1 MATQIVIANEESIHI
16 DGTFHIEWADKGNA
30 MPSLPDTIHYV
41 VWNNHAGQNEVQHKD
56 ASTNNMTGN
65 TDLNATSD
73 VVGSTTISD
82 LLTWAE
88 TRKAEI
94 IAAKNEHM
102 AARGTASDAWV
113 DAGNER
119 DTFEWT
125 KTWDEYDPNYS

>member
-1 MATQIVIANEESIHI
+1 MATQIVIANGESIHI
-16 DGTFHIEWADKGNA
+16 DGTFHIEWVDKGNA